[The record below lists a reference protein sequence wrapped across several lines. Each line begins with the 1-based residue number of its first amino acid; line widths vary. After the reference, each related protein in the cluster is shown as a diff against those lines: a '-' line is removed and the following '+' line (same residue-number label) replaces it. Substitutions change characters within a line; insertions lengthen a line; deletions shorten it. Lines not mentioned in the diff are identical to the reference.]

1 MPPYCICLESK
12 LNTVTQNKQI
22 SDISLMQPWLTVMKF
37 LCVCLSGGGQGG
49 SCSSLWLWTPH
60 VSLWK
65 HPVWKQQ
72 WTLFLPLK
80 GNTHTHTH
88 THTHTITK
96 QMELHCFS
104 LFSRWKVS
112 WRPDYGT
119 RYLCG
124 HNRRSAHVSVIMY
137 PSVVWSA
144 QSDHKIVQYRKSQ
157 SLCVLNHL

>member
-88 THTHTITK
+88 THTHTK
-96 QMELHCFS
+96 S
-104 LFSRWKVS
+104 LS
-112 WRPDYGT
+112 
-119 RYLCG
+119 
-124 HNRRSAHVSVIMY
+124 N
-137 PSVVWSA
+137 WSFT
-144 QSDHKIVQYRKSQ
+144 V
-157 SLCVLNHL
+157 SLCFPGGEFHGGQTMEQDICVDTTEGLHMCQWLCTRQLSGQLSLTTK